1 MLLSCL
7 PCSVSWTVSCSVS
20 ATHRTCETTACTT
33 HTAETLTTTAAPTQ
47 PWWKVSRTTPSA
59 WNKPEL
65 PPPRCFYS
73 TAFNLHQSLKDME
86 DGGDTFIFCLCGG
99 NYWMLFD
106 HTCPSKQ
113 NLPHWCRPCGHRP
126 AARLSVRLSLKLR
139 SRDTPPDSL
148 DTSTFSWLDVVPSP
162 TCPRAQSLWWRWAK
176 SIDLLYVLHSQQDAQ
191 EFLRFLLDGLHNE
204 VNRVT
209 VRPRGTVEDFDHLPW
224 VMHLNDDDLWN
235 CEVNPEEKECMN
247 SVSTPDKRTTLQSC
261 HICVVILCHRKG
273 IFKVDEWQ

>member
-1 MLLSCL
+1 MLTLLSCL

-126 AARLSVRLSLKLR
+126 AAKLSVRLSLKLR

-162 TCPRAQSLWWRWAK
+162 TCPRAQYLWWRWAK
-176 SIDLLYVLHSQQDAQ
+176 SMTSCTCASQSTGRPGVPAFSPGRSAQ
-191 EFLRFLLDGLHNE
+191 WGQQGHCQAERHRGRLWSP
-204 VNRVT
+204 T
-209 VRPRGTVEDFDHLPW
+209 VSNAP
-224 VMHLNDDDLWN
+224 
-235 CEVNPEEKECMN
+235 
-247 SVSTPDKRTTLQSC
+247 
-261 HICVVILCHRKG
+261 
-273 IFKVDEWQ
+273 

>member
-1 MLLSCL
+1 MQTMWS
-7 PCSVSWTVSCSVS
+7 SSSSEAVSPSEFKTQIQRYAPRFVGYKYVFVIRHSTVADVSTCTVFVVTVSKID
-20 ATHRTCETTACTT
+20 
-33 HTAETLTTTAAPTQ
+33 
-47 PWWKVSRTTPSA
+47 W
-59 WNKPEL
+59 
-65 PPPRCFYS
+65 PP
-73 TAFNLHQSLKDME
+73 
-86 DGGDTFIFCLCGG
+86 
-99 NYWMLFD
+99 
-106 HTCPSKQ
+106 
-113 NLPHWCRPCGHRP
+113 
-126 AARLSVRLSLKLR
+126 VR
-139 SRDTPPDSL
+139 
-148 DTSTFSWLDVVPSP
+148 
-162 TCPRAQSLWWRWAK
+162 
-176 SIDLLYVLHSQQDAQ
+176 VLHSQQDAQ